1 MIDRHDHLR
10 RDDNPPERTVFPA
23 PQMSRQSDPVPALD
37 RSHLL
42 FQILYDDDLTAFLV
56 GESGQTEG
64 IHENLRQ
71 STVKTS
77 PDSMQLLQAFLRK
90 RVPQILRHD
99 PITVTQQAQR
109 TENGRFHHVIAKPI
123 RQNGEKLTENPEAF
137 QSDPSPKTQIRAFL
151 SFYLRLTHS
160 ISVLRTV
167 SHYRPSCGPKAT
179 CATAPGLSGVGNP
192 SA

>member
-1 MIDRHDHLR
+1 
-10 RDDNPPERTVFPA
+10 
-23 PQMSRQSDPVPALD
+23 MSRQSDPVPALD
-37 RSHLL
+37 RAHLL
-42 FQILYDDDLTAFLV
+42 FQILYDDYLTAFLV

-137 QSDPSPKTQIRAFL
+137 QSDPSPKPRFGLFCLSTSGLLIRFR
-151 SFYLRLTHS
+151 FYEQFHIIDLRADRKPLAQLLPVYLALE
-160 ISVLRTV
+160 ILRRNDTD
-167 SHYRPSCGPKAT
+167 
-179 CATAPGLSGVGNP
+179 
-192 SA
+192 

>member
-1 MIDRHDHLR
+1 
-10 RDDNPPERTVFPA
+10 
-23 PQMSRQSDPVPALD
+23 MSRQSDPVPALD

-77 PDSMQLLQAFLRK
+77 PDSTQLLRAFLRK

-99 PITVTQQAQR
+99 PITERYVRRLEQ
-109 TENGRFHHVIAKPI
+109 KI
-123 RQNGEKLTENPEAF
+123 REYPDLWMWSHKRWKHK
-137 QSDPSPKTQIRAFL
+137 SPADLARMECERKQ
-151 SFYLRLTHS
+151 
-160 ISVLRTV
+160 
-167 SHYRPSCGPKAT
+167 K
-179 CATAPGLSGVGNP
+179 
-192 SA
+192 

>member
-1 MIDRHDHLR
+1 
-10 RDDNPPERTVFPA
+10 
-23 PQMSRQSDPVPALD
+23 MSRQSDPVPALD

-77 PDSMQLLQAFLRK
+77 PDSTQLLRAFLRK

-109 TENGRFHHVIAKPI
+109 TETTGS
-123 RQNGEKLTENPEAF
+123 T
-137 QSDPSPKTQIRAFL
+137 T
-151 SFYLRLTHS
+151 
-160 ISVLRTV
+160 
-167 SHYRPSCGPKAT
+167 
-179 CATAPGLSGVGNP
+179 
-192 SA
+192 